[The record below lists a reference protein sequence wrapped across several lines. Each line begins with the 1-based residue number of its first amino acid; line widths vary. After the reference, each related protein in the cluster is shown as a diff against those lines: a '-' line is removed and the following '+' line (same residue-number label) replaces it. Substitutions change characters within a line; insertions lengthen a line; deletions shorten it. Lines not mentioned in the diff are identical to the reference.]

1 MNKLPSAI
9 LIMGSPGAGK
19 STYCLSAFP
28 NIEVLSCDEIREKT
42 FGYSRSY
49 EIRAAV
55 REMLIDKIN
64 LMVKNKTTFAI
75 DSTYFNLKKDRAL
88 LINLLA
94 GYYIKVIFV
103 HKSLDTCLR
112 QNRLRNIERIISD
125 DMIIKLHEEIDYP
138 NMDEGFQEIFLI
150 E

>member
-19 STYCLSAFP
+19 STYCRSAFT

-55 REMLIDKIN
+55 REMLIDKI
-64 LMVKNKTTFAI
+64 T
-75 DSTYFNLKKDRAL
+75 
-88 LINLLA
+88 
-94 GYYIKVIFV
+94 
-103 HKSLDTCLR
+103 
-112 QNRLRNIERIISD
+112 
-125 DMIIKLHEEIDYP
+125 
-138 NMDEGFQEIFLI
+138 
-150 E
+150 

>member
-19 STYCLSAFP
+19 STYCRGAFT

-64 LMVKNKTTFAI
+64 LMVKNNTTFAI

-88 LINLLA
+88 LIRLLT

-125 DMIIKLHEEIDYP
+125 DMIIKLHEEIEHP
-138 NMDEGFQEIFLI
+138 NMDEGFQEIVLI